1 MLAIERRNRILAR
14 LRAEKHVVVSELA
27 KQFEVSEETIRRD
40 LDKMEKEGQVV
51 KSYGGAVLSENGAAE
66 LPFVVRKRSNV
77 AEKQKI
83 AELAASLVSDGD
95 AIILDASSTAVFIA
109 RKLKTKKNITII
121 TNSVEV
127 LMELSDVTGWRI
139 LSTGGTLKE
148 NSCALIG
155 PQAEE
160 MLASYHVGKVILSCK
175 GVDEDGGF
183 SDSNDSHASLKRKM
197 LACGAQKIFA
207 VDSSKFGKRSFIEI
221 SGFEGIDAVLTDKR
235 PPEHWVKLLASH
247 GVELLCPEE
256 SQEEETA

>member
-1 MLAIERRNRILAR
+1 MLAIERRNRILSK

-27 KQFEVSEETIRRD
+27 RQFDVSEETIRRD
-40 LDKMEKEGQVV
+40 LDRMEKEGQVV
-51 KSYGGAVLSENGAAE
+51 KSYGGAVLSENSLSE
-66 LPFVVRKRSNV
+66 LPFIVRKRSNV

-83 AELAASLVSDGD
+83 AGLAASLIGDGD
-95 AIILDASSTAVFIA
+95 SIILDASSTAVFIA
-109 RKLKTKKNITII
+109 QKLKSKKNITLI

-155 PQAEE
+155 SQAEE
-160 MLASYHVGKVILSCK
+160 MLASYHVRKVILSCK
-175 GVDEDGGF
+175 GVDEEGGF

-221 SGFEGIDAVLTDKR
+221 SGFDGIDAVLTDRR
-235 PPEHWVKLLASH
+235 PPEHWVKLLDSH
-247 GVELLCPEE
+247 GVELLYPGSEA
-256 SQEEETA
+256 EEEAE